1 MILYAFSLESEAG
14 EDRWAEA
21 GIRELFYTELD
32 EVREAVRD
40 VRADLAQQKD
50 GASMGP
56 IRIERVERDDPT
68 PESVLTLLNS
78 GIGPLVRHYEIV
90 ETIA

>member
-1 MILYAFSLESEAG
+1 MILFAFSLESEAR
-14 EDRWAEA
+14 EDRWTDT

-32 EVREAVRD
+32 EVRQAVRD
-40 VRADLAQQKD
+40 VRADLARQKD
-50 GASMGP
+50 GPSMGP
-56 IRIERVERDDPT
+56 IQIERIELDDPT